1 MKVNILTLWI
11 FTFVLGVICER
22 LSAPYEFKLI
32 YLLIDNAYRNGEL
45 EEMKII
51 DSSKLKGLEGVEYMQ
66 AIFYEVRG
74 EGIIEDE
81 DEAKKYAHLITSS
94 NIDEVVSQI
103 KKLQIDQVLNKN
115 VLYSGL
121 YRDKN
126 FAVTLQQ
133 IYENINNLKLSD
145 PNEFKNLL
153 SEAKSC
159 YEDIERQRYK
169 TMKHYY
175 TKQNYAQFSIFP
187 DDENCRFLIKDNN
200 GNVKE
205 IGPSEINKATRKLGK
220 TRGGRMDGAHY
231 KIILGAR
238 ETSQAINKNPKF
250 CSA

>member
-11 FTFVLGVICER
+11 FTFVLGVICEK

-32 YLLIDNAYRNGEL
+32 YLLIDSAYRNGEL
-45 EEMKII
+45 EAIEII

-74 EGIIEDE
+74 EGNLD
-81 DEAKKYAHLITSS
+81 DKAKKYAHLITSS
-94 NIDEVVSQI
+94 NIDEVVNQI
-103 KKLQIDQVLNKN
+103 KKLEIDQVLNKN

-121 YRDKN
+121 HSEKN

-133 IYENINNLKLSD
+133 IYNNIDSLNLSD
-145 PNEFKNLL
+145 PKEFKNLL
-153 SEAKSC
+153 SQAKSC
-159 YEDIERQRYK
+159 YDEIEKQRYT

-187 DDENCRFLIKDNN
+187 DDENCRFVIKDSD
-200 GNVKE
+200 GNIKE
-205 IGPSEINKATRKLGK
+205 IKPNEINKASRKLGK
-220 TRGGRMDGAHY
+220 TSGGRMDGAHY

-238 ETSQAINKNPKF
+238 ATSEEVSKNPKF